1 MRETGDFVIVR
12 VNNRPVLIFYSSNDK
27 NKQWYLPGLDLLTNI
42 NRQIA
47 IETEILG
54 NSRPEN
60 DDRNNM
66 IDSGE
71 FVILSKSRFKTIFK
85 LEGKNINQKFIM
97 LTPSWGRWTQRPIS
111 LIIKLNEPG
120 NNFLTGKQLCL

>member
-1 MRETGDFVIVR
+1 MSETGDFLIVKI
-12 VNNRPVLIFYSSNDK
+12 NNKSVLIFLSSNDK
-27 NKQWYLPGLDLLTNI
+27 NKQWYMPKFDSFTNV

-54 NSRPEN
+54 NSRHEN
-60 DDRNNM
+60 DDKNNI

-71 FVILSKSRFKTIFK
+71 FAIFSKSRFKTIFK
-85 LEGKNINQKFIM
+85 LEGKKINQKFIM
-97 LTPSWGRWTQRPIS
+97 LTHSWGRWTEKQIS
-111 LIIKLNEPG
+111 LIIKINEPG